1 MTNGAGSQASYQRG
15 RRTIMKANTRLAIG
29 SAALG
34 FAIWIAAV
42 SPAGAQLEDFR
53 TRQLMQDIAE
63 LKRVVRT
70 QEQRIDQLERE
81 VSRLTSRSPDRG
93 GSKPTDKSPNG
104 VNAAWK
110 NLKNWDRLASGM
122 SEKQVLEILG
132 YPTSARTGENGAVKT
147 LFYTEP
153 VGNTG
158 FLSGRVQLENDSV
171 RLIEKPALK

>member
-1 MTNGAGSQASYQRG
+1 MN
-15 RRTIMKANTRLAIG
+15 ANTRLAIG

-34 FAIWIAAV
+34 FAMWIAAI
-42 SPAGAQLEDFR
+42 SPAGAQLDDFR

-63 LKRVVRT
+63 LKRVVRA

-93 GSKPTDKSPNG
+93 GSRPADKQPS
-104 VNAAWK
+104 AAKAQWK
-110 NLKNWDRLASGM
+110 NLKNWDRVARGM
-122 SEKQVLEILG
+122 SEKQVLDILG
-132 YPTSARTGENGAVKT
+132 YPTSARTGENGTVKT

-153 VGNTG
+153 LGDTG
-158 FLSGRVQLENDSV
+158 FLSGHVDLANDSV

>member
-1 MTNGAGSQASYQRG
+1 
-15 RRTIMKANTRLAIG
+15 MKPNTRLAMG

-34 FAIWIAAV
+34 FAMWIATI
-42 SPAGAQLEDFR
+42 SPAGAQLDDFR

-63 LKRVVRT
+63 LKRVVRA

-93 GSKPTDKSPNG
+93 GSRPADKQPS
-104 VNAAWK
+104 ASKAQWK
-110 NLKNWDRLASGM
+110 NLKNWDRLARGM
-122 SEKQVLEILG
+122 TEKQVLEILG
-132 YPTSARTGENGAVKT
+132 YPTSARTGENGSAKT

-153 VGNTG
+153 LGDTG
-158 FLSGRVQLENDSV
+158 FLSGHVDLENDSV

>member
-1 MTNGAGSQASYQRG
+1 
-15 RRTIMKANTRLAIG
+15 MKANTRLARA

-34 FAIWIAAV
+34 LAVWIAGI
-42 SPAGAQLEDFR
+42 SPAEAQLEDFR

-93 GSKPTDKSPNG
+93 GSRSADKSPASL
-104 VNAAWK
+104 NAAWK
-110 NLKNWDRLASGM
+110 NLKNWGRVAQGM
-122 SEKQVLEILG
+122 SEKQVLDILG
-132 YPTSARTGENGAVKT
+132 YPTSSRTGENGTVKT

-158 FLSGRVQLENDSV
+158 FLSGHVELENDRV
-171 RLIEKPALK
+171 RVIEKPALK

>member
-1 MTNGAGSQASYQRG
+1 
-15 RRTIMKANTRLAIG
+15 MKANTRLAIG

-34 FAIWIAAV
+34 FAMWIAAV

-81 VSRLTSRSPDRG
+81 VSRLSSRSPDRG
-93 GSKPTDKSPNG
+93 GSRPADKNPNG
-104 VNAAWK
+104 LNAPWK
-110 NLKNWDRLASGM
+110 NLKNWDRLTPGM
-122 SEKQVLEILG
+122 SEKQVLDILG
-132 YPTSARTGENGAVKT
+132 YPTSARAGENRTVKT
-147 LFYTEP
+147 LFYTKP

-158 FLSGRVQLENDSV
+158 FLSGQVQLENDSV
-171 RLIEKPALK
+171 KVIEKPVLK